1 MARKSVILSGIDNR
15 KRFAVH
21 LIDKAMMKAMQV
33 YSGKTDLA
41 GQPYILHPLRLM
53 AKAKD
58 HYSMVL
64 ALMHDVIEMSGMSP
78 EDCAA
83 QLREEGFPTELV
95 DDLMLLTRMPGESYM
110 QYIDRLKGVARVRST
125 KKDDIEDN
133 MQLLRLKSLTESDL
147 KRQAKYHK
155 AWTRLNAAE
164 TSCQK

>member
-1 MARKSVILSGIDNR
+1 
-15 KRFAVH
+15 
-21 LIDKAMMKAMQV
+21 
-33 YSGKTDLA
+33 
-41 GQPYILHPLRLM
+41 
-53 AKAKD
+53 
-58 HYSMVL
+58 MVL